1 MALFKKNKEEKKE
14 EKRKSVFGRI
24 VTGLKKTQQKF
35 IGAISSLVLGR
46 KVDDELIDEIEE
58 ILYLGDIGND
68 MTAKLIDN
76 LRSAWKKGDI
86 EDGEQIIPFM
96 KNYINEI
103 LTSKSN
109 KINWSEKKP
118 TVILV
123 VGVNGTG
130 KTTSIGKLAWR
141 FKQEG
146 KKVLIGAGDTF
157 RAAAEN
163 QLRIWAEERIECGFF
178 MGEVNMKPD
187 AVAYKTLE
195 KGQTENYDV
204 ILFDTAGRLHTQKNL
219 MQQLEKIKR
228 VMSSK
233 IEGAP
238 HEVLLVLDA
247 TTGQNALNQAQLF
260 KDTAGVTGLMLAKLD
275 STAKGGVVLAIH
287 EKVEI
292 PVKFIGIGEQKEDL
306 AEFDAKQFA
315 DALFITTESD

>member
-1 MALFKKNKEEKKE
+1 MALFKKNKEKIE
-14 EKRKSVFGRI
+14 EKPKNVFGRI
-24 VTGLKKTQQKF
+24 VHGLKKTQQKF
-35 IGAISSLVLGR
+35 IGAISSLVVGR
-46 KVDDELIDEIEE
+46 KVDGDLIDEIEE
-58 ILYLGDIGND
+58 SLYLADIGTE
-68 MTAKLIDN
+68 MTSKIVDKL
-76 LRSAWKKGDI
+76 RQAWKNKEII
-86 EDGEQIIPFM
+86 EGEEIVPFL
-96 KNYINEI
+96 KSHIYEI

-109 KINWSEKKP
+109 EINWAENKP

-163 QLRIWAEERIECGFF
+163 QLRIWAEERIDCGFF
-178 MGEVNMKPD
+178 MGDEGMKPD
-187 AVAYKTLE
+187 AVAYKTIE
-195 KGQTENYDV
+195 KGQAEDYDV
-204 ILFDTAGRLHTQKNL
+204 VLFDTAGRLHTQKNL

-228 VMSSK
+228 VMSNK

-292 PVKFIGIGEQKEDL
+292 PVKFIGVGEQKEDL
-306 AEFDAKQFA
+306 AKFDAQQFA
-315 DALFITTESD
+315 DALFSSVDDQ

>member
-1 MALFKKNKEEKKE
+1 MGLFKKNKEEKKD
-14 EKRKSVFGRI
+14 EKQKGIFGRI
-24 VTGLKKTQQKF
+24 VSGLKKTQQRF
-35 IGAISSLVLGR
+35 VGAISSLVLGR
-46 KVDDELIDEIEE
+46 KVDDDLIDEIEE
-58 ILYLGDIGND
+58 LLYLADIGTE
-68 MTAKLIDN
+68 MTVKLVN
-76 LRSAWKKGDI
+76 KLRDAWRNKEI
-86 EDGEQIIPFM
+86 EEGEQIVPFI
-96 KNYINEI
+96 KDYINEI
-103 LTSKSN
+103 MTSKSN
-109 KINWSEKKP
+109 DINWAEKKP
-118 TVILV
+118 TIILV

-130 KTTSIGKLAWR
+130 KTTSIGKLAWL

-178 MGEVNMKPD
+178 MGEDNMKPD
-187 AVAYKTLE
+187 AVAFKTIE
-195 KGQTENYDV
+195 KGQAEGYDV

-228 VMSSK
+228 VMCNK
-233 IEGAP
+233 IDGAP

-260 KDTAGVTGLMLAKLD
+260 KETAGVTGLMLAKLD

-292 PVKFIGIGEQKEDL
+292 PVKFIGVGEQKEDL
-306 AEFDAKQFA
+306 AVFDPKQFA
-315 DALFITTESD
+315 DALFASIDE

>member
-1 MALFKKNKEEKKE
+1 MALFKKDKNNKQGDKKG
-14 EKRKSVFGRI
+14 VFGRI

-46 KVDDELIDEIEE
+46 RIDDNLLDEIEE
-58 ILYLGDIGND
+58 VLYLADIGTD
-68 MTAKLIDN
+68 MTSKLIGR
-76 LRSAWKKGDI
+76 LREAWKNKEI
-86 EDGEQIIPFM
+86 EEGEEIVPFI
-96 KNYINEI
+96 KEFINEI

-109 KINWSEKKP
+109 EIKWADKKP
-118 TVILV
+118 TFILV

-130 KTTSIGKLAWR
+130 KTTSIGKLAWL
-141 FKQEG
+141 FQQEG

-163 QLRIWAEERIECGFF
+163 QLRIWAEDRIGCGFI
-178 MGEVNMKPD
+178 MGEENMKPD
-187 AVAYKTLE
+187 AVAFKTAE
-195 KGQTENYDV
+195 KAIAEDYDV
-204 ILFDTAGRLHTQKNL
+204 VLFDTAGRLHTQKNL
-219 MQQLEKIKR
+219 MQQLEKIIR
-228 VMSSK
+228 VLSNK

-260 KDTAGVTGLMLAKLD
+260 KDAAGATGLFLAKLD

-292 PVKFIGIGEQKEDL
+292 PVKFIGLGEQKEDL
-306 AEFDAKQFA
+306 AKFDPKQFA
-315 DALFITTESD
+315 DALFSIEN